1 MTLNEEAKQIHAEV
15 AALNPG
21 RGRKYTKA
29 LRERVLTYM
38 ERAQEKGM
46 FETEASKLC
55 GVPLTRIDAWRT
67 AEREIA
73 ENYVA
78 PPVAPR
84 ATSETALV
92 PVAVRDE
99 WPPFGPTISFATPS
113 GYRVEGLSLDQA
125 LGLLRAF
132 A

>member
-1 MTLNEEAKQIHAEV
+1 MTLNEEAKQIRAEV

-38 ERAQEKGM
+38 ERAREDGM
-46 FETEASKLC
+46 FETEASKAL
-55 GVPLTRIDAWRT
+55 GVPLARIDAWRS
-67 AEREIA
+67 AERELA
-73 ENYVA
+73 ANYVP

-84 ATSETALV
+84 ATNETALV

-99 WPPFGPTISFATPS
+99 WPFGTTISFSTPS

>member
-1 MTLNEEAKQIHAEV
+1 MTLNEEAKQIRAEV

-38 ERAQEKGM
+38 ERAREDGM
-46 FETEASKLC
+46 FETEASKAV
-55 GVPLTRIDAWRT
+55 GVPLARIDAWRS
-67 AEREIA
+67 AEREHA
-73 ENYVA
+73 ANYVPA
-78 PPVAPR
+78 PVAPR
-84 ATSETALV
+84 ATNETALM

-99 WPPFGPTISFATPS
+99 WPFGPTIAFSTPS

>member
-1 MTLNEEAKQIHAEV
+1 MTINEEAKQIRAEV

-29 LRERVLTYM
+29 LRERVLAWR
-38 ERAQEKGM
+38 ERALEEGM
-46 FETEASKLC
+46 FEVEAAAAI
-55 GVPLTRIDAWRT
+55 GVPIARIETWRK
-67 AEREIA
+67 AKRELA
-73 ENYVA
+73 KTYV
-78 PPVAPR
+78 PPPIAPR
-84 ATSETALV
+84 ATTETALV
-92 PVAVRDE
+92 PVSVRE
-99 WPPFGPTISFATPS
+99 ESWPFGPTISFSTPS

>member
-1 MTLNEEAKQIHAEV
+1 MTLNEEAKQIRAEV

-29 LRERVLTYM
+29 LRERVLAYM
-38 ERAQEKGM
+38 ERAREDGV

-55 GVPLTRIDAWRT
+55 GVPLARIDAWRD
-67 AEREIA
+67 AERELA
-73 ENYVA
+73 ANYVA

-92 PVAVRDE
+92 PVRVRDDY
-99 WPPFGPTISFATPS
+99 PFGPSITFATPS

>member
-1 MTLNEEAKQIHAEV
+1 MTLNEEAKQIRAEV
-15 AALNPG
+15 SALNPG

-38 ERAQEKGM
+38 ERAREDGM

-55 GVPLTRIDAWRT
+55 GVTLARIDAWRE
-67 AEREIA
+67 AERELA
-73 ENYVA
+73 ENYVL

-92 PVAVRDE
+92 PVYVRDE
-99 WPPFGPTISFATPS
+99 LPFGPMISFATPS
-113 GYRVEGLSLDQA
+113 GYRVEGLNLDQA